1 MFQEVS
7 PRLTLVDNSLNEHII
22 VAEPRFTMEHPVPR
36 FSCLDLS
43 PACPHAAR
51 SYQQAE
57 EVRAGCKV
65 GRAKRKDA
73 ARHRE
78 CDEDRLHRRAAAGFR
93 PPSVAEWSKDLRGSL
108 LLRGQGE
115 AVHAW
120 GRVRDGPR
128 PGPRRSAPDPG
139 PGGDGKRSP
148 AREGRGSQAA

>member
-7 PRLTLVDNSLNEHII
+7 PRLTLIDNSLNEHII
-22 VAEPRFTMEHPVPR
+22 VAEPRFTMEHPVPCC
-36 FSCLDLS
+36 SCLDLS

-57 EVRAGCKV
+57 EVRAGCKA

-78 CDEDRLHRRAAAGFR
+78 CDEDGPHRRAASGLR
-93 PPSVAEWSKDLRGSL
+93 SSTVAEWSKDLRGSL
-108 LLRGQGE
+108 LLRRQGE
-115 AVHAW
+115 AVHAR

-139 PGGDGKRSP
+139 P
-148 AREGRGSQAA
+148 RG